1 MLYTS
6 HIINYPEMK
15 NYILIPLV
23 LMICACGKN
32 TETEYTKESEPVEK
46 PFMLEGIMPSMQMLE
61 GFFSGDVLF
70 GEALIQQK
78 VDGKWVLA
86 SQLNVGD
93 RGGEMTYDWLYT
105 STGQLWHVCNSDP
118 ECEVPNA
125 QSYSITHEDGFIVF
139 APTSGNDITYYPI
152 VLGDELFIYT
162 ATMVY
167 KLTKSDNQL
176 YLAELLGKL
185 QYCAEESTL

>member
-1 MLYTS
+1 MLFGKELLS
-6 HIINYPEMK
+6 LFPRRIIKLSRMK
-15 NYILIPLV
+15 KYIILPLV
-23 LMICACGKN
+23 LLICACGKN
-32 TETEYTKESEPVEK
+32 TEKENTKDSEPTDK

-61 GFFSGDVLF
+61 VFFSGDVLF
-70 GEALIQQK
+70 GEGLIQQK
-78 VDGKWVLA
+78 VDGKWLLT

-105 STGQLWHVCNSDP
+105 SKGQLWHVCNSDP

-125 QSYSITHEDGFIVF
+125 QSYSITHEDGFIAFV
-139 APTSGNDITYYPI
+139 PTTGNDITYYPI

-167 KLTKSDNQL
+167 KLTKSDNQM
-176 YLAELLGKL
+176 YLAELLEKL
-185 QYCAEESTL
+185 Q